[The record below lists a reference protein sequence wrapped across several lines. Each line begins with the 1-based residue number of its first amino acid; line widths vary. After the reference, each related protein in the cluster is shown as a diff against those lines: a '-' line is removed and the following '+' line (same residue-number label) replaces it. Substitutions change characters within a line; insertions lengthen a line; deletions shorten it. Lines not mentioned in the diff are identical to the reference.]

1 MANIK
6 QTFIEAI
13 RATPDGI
20 STFLETPIPEA
31 PEISTPED
39 TDTAIIANGVC
50 AKYVLDLFRPFA
62 GLTPIE
68 MILRVGQHSNVAEV
82 LALAGLEYIGESN
95 AQSDLKILAP
105 TSGAKL
111 LPGNTRLQAQA
122 SNGTMTQCAVE
133 IGTDTISLDDS
144 DGLFEGYITLEEG
157 SYTATFSGLFEGN
170 TDPITADVAFVVTAN
185 EADEPQ
191 PPGGTDTTALQKA
204 TDDFKGTIDDLLYA
218 IAGNS
223 PIGFILDKLD
233 LVKAAF
239 NTLKSLASLA
249 GTAASSVM
257 DQAATALN
265 NAGDAIASEI
275 EGSLQAAEN
284 FVGDAAAKVSN
295 ACRQLWDKLT

>member
-20 STFLETPIPEA
+20 STFLATTIPA
-31 PEISTPED
+31 PPEISTPED
-39 TDTAIIANGVC
+39 TDAAIIVNGIC

-95 AQSDLKILAP
+95 AQSDLEILSPSA
-105 TSGAKL
+105 SAKL
-111 LPGNTRLQAQA
+111 LPGNVRLQAQA
-122 SNGTMTQCAVE
+122 KNGTMTQCAVE
-133 IGTDTISLDDS
+133 IGTDTISLDDT
-144 DGLFEGYITLEEG
+144 DGLFEGYINLEEG
-157 SYTATFSGLFEGN
+157 SYTATFSGLFEGSP
-170 TDPITADVAFVVTAN
+170 DPVTADVSFVITAN
-185 EADEPQ
+185 EADEPE
-191 PPGGTDTTALQKA
+191 PPGGKDTTALQKA
-204 TDDFKGTIDDLLYA
+204 TDDFKSTIDDLLYA

-249 GTAASSVM
+249 GTAAGAVM

-265 NAGDAIASEI
+265 QAGDAIASEV

-284 FVGDAAAKVSN
+284 FVGDAAAKVAN
-295 ACRQLWDKLT
+295 ACQRLWDKLT